1 MATGQE
7 AQASSGGCLC
17 GAIRYTVR
25 GPLRGIIVCH
35 CGQCRRQHSY
45 LGAFTSAARAD
56 VALEGADGV
65 RWFAASA
72 RGRRGFCAA
81 CGSSLFFEPAGE
93 ARLAIAAGSLDQP
106 SGLELIGHE
115 YVVDK
120 ADFVRIDDDLPAFA
134 GDFGAE
140 GAEGA

>member
-1 MATGQE
+1 MPETGE
-7 AQASSGGCLC
+7 GRAGGCLC
-17 GAIRYTVR
+17 GAVRYRVR

-45 LGAFTSAARAD
+45 LSAFTSAARDD
-56 VALEGADGV
+56 VVLEGAEAV
-65 RWFAASA
+65 RWFAPSG
-72 RGRRGFCAA
+72 RGRRGFCGV

-115 YVVDK
+115 YVADK

-140 GAEGA
+140 GGEPA

>member
-1 MATGQE
+1 MAE
-7 AQASSGGCLC
+7 PHAGGCLC
-17 GAIRYTVR
+17 GAVRYRVL

-56 VALEGADGV
+56 VSLEGADGV

-115 YVVDK
+115 YVADK
-120 ADFVRIDDDLPAFA
+120 ADFVQIDDDLPAFA
-134 GDFGAE
+134 GDFGAKGPE
-140 GAEGA
+140 GA